1 MGRPKSG
8 VSAPKGGMSILDRF
22 GGQSTT
28 GETVSTSQQMKP
40 VAAPVKATPV
50 KSAPA
55 KDKPQV
61 KPKAQKPAPR
71 PVAKPKTGGVWS
83 DLEAKIKKAAIET
96 ESAKKKK

>member
-22 GGQSTT
+22 GGQSAT

-40 VAAPVKATPV
+40 VATPV